1 MDRSKTPRRM
11 VLLTAFVMLNCIFWA
26 AMDVLVFEVDGHWTL
41 YRIYAPVFSLFSV
54 VLWAWRR
61 RSRRGLLVSFLI
73 SILVATALVGYGL
86 YLLMTQP
93 GWGVVTLLFVPVFVV
108 IARESLRFSRTGD
121 SVA

>member
-1 MDRSKTPRRM
+1 MEF
-11 VLLTAFVMLNCIFWA
+11 LTAFVMLNCIFWA

-41 YRIYAPVFSLFSV
+41 YRIYAPVFALFSV
-54 VLWAWRR
+54 VLLAWRR
-61 RSRRGLLVSFLI
+61 RSRHGLLLSFLL
-73 SILVATALVGYGL
+73 SVLVATALVGYGL